1 MNEHKKQVKKPPA
14 VLAAR
19 RLPSLPH
26 YVPGRPFNIMES
38 QAAEWLSQQ
47 PEIRQHIWNMARR
60 DGSITLDIDTGTWR
74 GVDYRRKPPS
84 T

>member
-1 MNEHKKQVKKPPA
+1 MKLPPA

-19 RLPSLPH
+19 RLPPLAH
-26 YVPGRPFNIMES
+26 YVPGEPFDIMHS
-38 QAAEWLSQQ
+38 KAAAWLCEQ
-47 PEIRQHIWNMARR
+47 PEIRQAVWNQAKR